1 MRTAR
6 TLFASA
12 VITAMFAVTAPAATA
27 MSAVEGHTTDHV
39 ASSSDHDHDRCKHGH
54 HKRDHH
60 KRDHRKKDHRKK
72 DHRKKNHHKR
82 DHHKRDHH
90 WRDHHRPSGGVHT
103 GGGALADLLR

>member
-27 MSAVEGHTTDHV
+27 VEGHTTDHV
-39 ASSSDHDHDRCKHGH
+39 ASSSSRHDHDRCGRGH
-54 HKRDHH
+54 HRHDHHWRDHH
-60 KRDHRKKDHRKK
+60 R
-72 DHRKKNHHKR
+72 R
-82 DHHKRDHH
+82 DHHNRDHH
-90 WRDHHRPSGGVHT
+90 RRDHHRRDHHRPSGGVHT

>member
-12 VITAMFAVTAPAATA
+12 VITAMFAITAPAASA
-27 MSAVEGHTTDHV
+27 VSAVEDHTTDHV
-39 ASSSDHDHDRCKHGH
+39 ASSSSDHDHGRCKHGH

-60 KRDHRKKDHRKK
+60 KK
-72 DHRKKNHHKR
+72 DHRKKNHRHKR
-82 DHHKRDHH
+82 DHHK
-90 WRDHHRPSGGVHT
+90 RDHHRPSGGVHT

>member
-12 VITAMFAVTAPAATA
+12 VITAMFAIAAPTATA
-27 MSAVEGHTTDHV
+27 ASSVEDHATDHV
-39 ASSSDHDHDRCKHGH
+39 ASSSSDHDHRKCKHGH

-60 KRDHRKKDHRKK
+60 KKK

-90 WRDHHRPSGGVHT
+90 RWDHHRPTGGVHT
-103 GGGALADLLR
+103 GGGYLADLLR

>member
-54 HKRDHH
+54 HKRDH
-60 KRDHRKKDHRKK
+60 RKK

>member
-27 MSAVEGHTTDHV
+27 VSAVGDHTTDHV
-39 ASSSDHDHDRCKHGH
+39 ASSSSGHDHDRCKHGH
-54 HKRDHH
+54 HKRD
-60 KRDHRKKDHRKK
+60 DHKK

-90 WRDHHRPSGGVHT
+90 RRDHHRPSGGVHT

>member
-12 VITAMFAVTAPAATA
+12 VITAMFAITAPAATA
-27 MSAVEGHTTDHV
+27 VEDHTTDHV
-39 ASSSDHDHDRCKHGH
+39 ASSSSRHDHDRCKHGH

-60 KRDHRKKDHRKK
+60 R
-72 DHRKKNHHKR
+72 KNHHRR
-82 DHHKRDHH
+82 DHHNRDHH
-90 WRDHHRPSGGVHT
+90 GRDHHNRDHHGRDHHRPSGGVHT

>member
-72 DHRKKNHHKR
+72 NHHKR
-82 DHHKRDHH
+82 DHHK
-90 WRDHHRPSGGVHT
+90 RDHHRPSGGVHT